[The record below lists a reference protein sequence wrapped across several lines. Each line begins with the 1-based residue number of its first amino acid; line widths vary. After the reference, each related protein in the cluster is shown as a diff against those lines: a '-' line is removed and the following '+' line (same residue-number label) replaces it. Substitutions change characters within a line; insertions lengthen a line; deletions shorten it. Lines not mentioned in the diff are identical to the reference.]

1 MTDSMTVQRDDV
13 ERESILGRP
22 AAVVCDMDGLLV
34 DSERMERRVWQR
46 VARELAIDLS
56 DERFATFV
64 GHSGDRN
71 DALLR
76 HYFGEDFD
84 VPRFRSMCHRGF
96 RELVESEGVAMRP
109 GAREWLAFVSDL
121 GIPLGLATSSGPAA
135 VRERLGDV
143 LHLFAAI
150 ATRADVEHGKPHP
163 DLYLEAVRRL
173 GIAPATAI
181 AIEDSPA
188 GTQAALAAG
197 MQVVVI
203 PDLIQPPEDLAPQL
217 AAVFPSLDA
226 LREAVASSWPAA
238 PVRAPRPAPL
248 PTARDTTG

>member
-1 MTDSMTVQRDDV
+1 MSARHHI
-13 ERESILGRP
+13 ERTPTLPRP

-34 DSERMERRVWQR
+34 DSERMERRVWQL
-46 VARELAIDLS
+46 VARELEIELS

-84 VPRFRSMCHRGF
+84 VPRFRMMCHRGF

-109 GAREWLAFVSDL
+109 GAREWLAFVSEL

-135 VRERLGDV
+135 VQEGLGDV
-143 LHLFAAI
+143 LHLFAAV

-163 DLYLEAVRRL
+163 DLYLEAAKRL
-173 GIAPATAI
+173 NIQPATAI

-197 MQVVVI
+197 MQVVVV
-203 PDLIQPPEDLAPQL
+203 PDLIEPPSDLAPQL

-226 LREAVASSWPAA
+226 LREAVAPRWTPVPSASNGKVSS
-238 PVRAPRPAPL
+238 
-248 PTARDTTG
+248 

>member
-1 MTDSMTVQRDDV
+1 MSARHHI
-13 ERESILGRP
+13 ERTATLPRP

-34 DSERMERRVWQR
+34 DSERMERRVWQL
-46 VARELAIDLS
+46 VAREFEIELS

-84 VPRFRSMCHRGF
+84 VPRFRMMCHRGF

-109 GAREWLAFVSDL
+109 GAREWLAFVSEL

-135 VRERLGDV
+135 VQERLGDV
-143 LHLFAAI
+143 LHLFAAV

-163 DLYLEAVRRL
+163 DLYLEAAKRL
-173 GIAPATAI
+173 GIQPATAI

-197 MQVVVI
+197 MQVVVV
-203 PDLIQPPEDLAPQL
+203 PDLIEPPSDLAPQL

-226 LREAVASSWPAA
+226 LREAVAPRWT
-238 PVRAPRPAPL
+238 PVPSASNGKVPS
-248 PTARDTTG
+248 

>member
-1 MTDSMTVQRDDV
+1 MTERITTQPDDV
-13 ERESILGRP
+13 ERASILGRP
-22 AAVVCDMDGLLV
+22 AAVICDMDGLLV
-34 DSERMERRVWQR
+34 DSERMERRVWQL
-46 VARELAIDLS
+46 VAKELDIELT

-84 VPRFRSMCHRGF
+84 VPRFRAMCHRGF

-109 GAREWLAFVSDL
+109 GAREWLAFVSEL
-121 GIPLGLATSSGPAA
+121 RIPLGLATSSGPAA
-135 VRERLGDV
+135 VQERLGDV
-143 LHLFAAI
+143 LHRFAAV

-163 DLYLEAVRRL
+163 DLYLEAAKRL
-173 GIAPATAI
+173 GIAPETAV

-197 MQVVVI
+197 MRVVVI
-203 PDLIQPPEDLAPQL
+203 PDLIEPPPDLAPQL

-226 LREAVASSWPAA
+226 LREAVAPNWSSAE
-238 PVRAPRPAPL
+238 VSSTRSL
-248 PTARDTTG
+248 NGSTSTG

>member
-1 MTDSMTVQRDDV
+1 MTAPRDDM
-13 ERESILGRP
+13 ESEALTARP

-34 DSERMERRVWQR
+34 DSERMERRVWQL
-46 VARELAIDLS
+46 VARELDIELS

-84 VPRFRSMCHRGF
+84 VPRFRMMCHRGF

-109 GAREWLAFVSDL
+109 GAREWLAFVSGL

-135 VRERLGDV
+135 VQERLGDV
-143 LHLFAAI
+143 LHLFAAV
-150 ATRADVEHGKPHP
+150 ATRADVRHGKPHP
-163 DLYLEAVRRL
+163 DLYLEAAKRL
-173 GIAPATAI
+173 GIEPATAI

-197 MQVVVI
+197 MRVVVV
-203 PDLIQPPEDLAPQL
+203 PDLIAPPEDLAPQL

-226 LREAVASSWPAA
+226 LREAVAAWGT
-238 PVRAPRPAPL
+238 PAPAESNGM
-248 PTARDTTG
+248 TEGS

>member
-1 MTDSMTVQRDDV
+1 MSARHHI
-13 ERESILGRP
+13 ERTATLPRP

-34 DSERMERRVWQR
+34 DSERMERRVWQL
-46 VARELAIDLS
+46 VARELEIELS

-76 HYFGEDFD
+76 HYFGEAFD
-84 VPRFRSMCHRGF
+84 VPRFRMMCHRGF

-109 GAREWLAFVSDL
+109 GAREWLAFVSEL

-135 VRERLGDV
+135 VQERLGDV
-143 LHLFAAI
+143 LHLFAAV

-163 DLYLEAVRRL
+163 DLYLEAAKRL
-173 GIAPATAI
+173 GIQPATAI

-197 MQVVVI
+197 MQVVVV
-203 PDLIQPPEDLAPQL
+203 PDLIEPPSDLAPQL

-226 LREAVASSWPAA
+226 LREAVAPRWTPVPSASNGKVSS
-238 PVRAPRPAPL
+238 
-248 PTARDTTG
+248 

>member
-1 MTDSMTVQRDDV
+1 MSARHHI
-13 ERESILGRP
+13 ERTATLPRP

-34 DSERMERRVWQR
+34 DSERMERRVWQL
-46 VARELAIDLS
+46 VARELEIELS

-84 VPRFRSMCHRGF
+84 VPRFRMMCHRGF

-109 GAREWLAFVSDL
+109 GAREWLAFVSEL

-135 VRERLGDV
+135 VQERLGDV
-143 LHLFAAI
+143 LHLFAAV

-163 DLYLEAVRRL
+163 DLYLEAAKRL
-173 GIAPATAI
+173 GIQPATAI

-197 MQVVVI
+197 MQVVVV
-203 PDLIQPPEDLAPQL
+203 PDLIEPPSDLAPLL
-217 AAVFPSLDA
+217 AAVFPSLHA
-226 LREAVASSWPAA
+226 LREAVAPRWT
-238 PVRAPRPAPL
+238 PVPSASNGKVPS
-248 PTARDTTG
+248 

>member
-1 MTDSMTVQRDDV
+1 MSARHHI
-13 ERESILGRP
+13 ERTATLPRP

-34 DSERMERRVWQR
+34 DSERMERRVWQL
-46 VARELAIDLS
+46 VARELEIELS

-76 HYFGEDFD
+76 HYFGEAFD
-84 VPRFRSMCHRGF
+84 VPRFRMMCHRGF

-109 GAREWLAFVSDL
+109 GAREWLAFVSEL

-135 VRERLGDV
+135 VQERLGDV
-143 LHLFAAI
+143 LHLFAAV

-163 DLYLEAVRRL
+163 DLYLEAAKRL
-173 GIAPATAI
+173 GIQPATAI

-197 MQVVVI
+197 MQVVVV
-203 PDLIQPPEDLAPQL
+203 PDLIEPPADLAPQL

-226 LREAVASSWPAA
+226 LREAVAPRWTPVPSASNGKVSS
-238 PVRAPRPAPL
+238 
-248 PTARDTTG
+248 

>member
-1 MTDSMTVQRDDV
+1 MSLTR
-13 ERESILGRP
+13 RP
-22 AAVVCDMDGLLV
+22 SAVVCDMDGLLV

-46 VARELAIDLS
+46 VAQELRIELS

-76 HYFGEDFD
+76 HYFGEAFD
-84 VPRFRSMCHRGF
+84 VPRFRAMCHRGMHD
-96 RELVESEGVAMRP
+96 LVAREGVTLRP
-109 GAREWLAFVSDL
+109 GAREWLAFVAAL

-135 VRERLGDV
+135 VQERLGDL
-143 LHLFAAI
+143 LHVFAAV

-163 DLYLEAVRRL
+163 DLYLEAARRL
-173 GIAPATAI
+173 GIAPETAV
-181 AIEDSPA
+181 AVEDSPA

-197 MQVVVI
+197 MRVVVV
-203 PDLIQPPEDLAPQL
+203 PDLVMPPDDLAPQL

-226 LREAVASSWPAA
+226 LREAVAPMW
-238 PVRAPRPAPL
+238 APRES
-248 PTARDTTG
+248 TTRAAS

>member
-1 MTDSMTVQRDDV
+1 MTDRTTAQTDDV
-13 ERESILGRP
+13 ENVALTARP
-22 AAVVCDMDGLLV
+22 AAVICDMDGLLV
-34 DSERMERRVWQR
+34 DSERMERRVWQL
-46 VARELAIDLS
+46 VARELAIELS

-64 GHSGDRN
+64 GHSGDHN

-76 HYFGEDFD
+76 HYFGEAFD
-84 VPRFRSMCHRGF
+84 VPTFRAMCHRGF

-109 GAREWLAFVSDL
+109 GARGWLAFVSSL

-143 LHLFAAI
+143 LHLFAAV

-163 DLYLEAVRRL
+163 DLYLEAARRL
-173 GIAPATAI
+173 GIAPETAI

-197 MQVVVI
+197 MRVVVI
-203 PDLIQPPEDLAPQL
+203 PDLIEPPADLAPQL
-217 AAVFPSLDA
+217 AAAFPSLDA
-226 LREAVASSWPAA
+226 LRDV
-238 PVRAPRPAPL
+238 VAPL
-248 PTARDTTG
+248 WP

>member
-1 MTDSMTVQRDDV
+1 MSARHHDI
-13 ERESILGRP
+13 ERIATLARP

-34 DSERMERRVWQR
+34 DSERMERRVWQL
-46 VARELAIDLS
+46 VARELEIELS

-76 HYFGEDFD
+76 HYFGEAFD
-84 VPRFRSMCHRGF
+84 VPRFRMMCHRGF

-109 GAREWLAFVSDL
+109 GAREWLAFVSEL

-135 VRERLGDV
+135 VQERLGDV
-143 LHLFAAI
+143 LHLFAAV

-163 DLYLEAVRRL
+163 DLYLEAAKRL
-173 GIAPATAI
+173 GIQPATAI

-197 MQVVVI
+197 MQVVVV
-203 PDLIQPPEDLAPQL
+203 PDLIEPPSDLAPQL

-226 LREAVASSWPAA
+226 LREAVAPRWT
-238 PVRAPRPAPL
+238 PVPSASNGKVPS
-248 PTARDTTG
+248 